1 MITHKVHLDTRS
13 YASKPTKSEIGS
25 INSRLIE
32 NPIEISIEELSH
44 QVVQPNGKTW
54 VASHFEGKRKND
66 NWKSQSIFALDFDCG
81 IIFSQVLER
90 LKEYGLS
97 CCFAYNTFSD
107 SSEMPKF
114 RVVFQL
120 RDILED
126 RALRKTIQLSLEAL
140 FPEIDKSCK
149 DENRIFFGGK
159 SLLYTDY
166 DAFLDLDRLIE
177 AAQFYS
183 TKESSERNY
192 KRDLKRKKKKLGLN
206 QNGRD
211 LYSPYIYTI
220 GSVEFSS
227 KIDACE
233 NKPDMVRSVDFNKL
247 RQEIKILD
255 DFMHPTIKLPHP
267 ELLGLATNLR
277 YLEGGQI
284 LFHECIDANPDY
296 DADEKHKIMHYCCT
310 QGYFPMKLESF
321 SPYEKDWEYTTLLR
335 AAKRKE
341 IIRLETPEK
350 MPIQQAREKLGT
362 IFNSVISSDDTHVH
376 VIKVPTGIG
385 KTEIC
390 TRLDDVLMALPNHA
404 LKAEVSE
411 RMKVEHQFTPELDNL
426 PMDVKKRLEYFYSI
440 GAISEANRYL
450 KELSDNND
458 QVANY
463 LNQSLCCYGS
473 GKTVLTTHQKALF
486 IDWKHETIIFDEDI
500 ISTLLPIGKTTLN
513 DLIRIEADIED
524 ETDKKILSSLVDDI
538 REGRISAPRS
548 LEATIFKDFSA
559 IQSSVLKSS
568 ARYDSDILHFFDAEY
583 FMVNPNDQ
591 AEIYYIRHYPLI
603 EGKKIIILS
612 ATADETIYRHLLG
625 DRLRFYDIGFVEMTG
640 LIEQDT
646 KYSFSRSSLNC
657 HLKYAQDKVQDL
669 PVITFAKFK
678 KSFANA
684 VEEAHF
690 GKTTGFDGLKG
701 QNIAVLGTPHVNP
714 ITLILYSKVLG
725 MKVRTSDFSQV
736 GQQVVENNGFRFWFN
751 AYDNLNL
758 RHLQFYFIETEL
770 RQAVGRAR
778 VNTELAYVCLLS
790 NYPLPEAS
798 VTDDEIAMGRER
810 LDQARRAQV
819 IQLAGC
825 LAQSA
830 NLHPTTKLV
839 EPLRISL
846 GWDPMTEF

>member
-1 MITHKVHLDTRS
+1 MITHKVHLDTQG
-13 YASKPTKSEIGS
+13 YTSKPCKSEPGK
-25 INSRLIE
+25 INNRLTK
-32 NPIEISIEELSH
+32 NSIEISIEELSH

-54 VASHFEGKRKND
+54 VPSHFEEDRKND
-66 NWKSQSIFALDFDCG
+66 NWKSQSIFALDFDSG
-81 IIFSQVLER
+81 ITFSQVLDR

-107 SSEMPKF
+107 SVETPKF

-120 RDILED
+120 RDVLEE
-126 RALRKTIQLSLEAL
+126 RERRKTIQLSLEAL

-149 DENRIFFGGK
+149 DENRFFYGGK

-166 DAFLDLDRLIE
+166 DAYLDLGRLIE
-177 AAQFYS
+177 AAQFHS
-183 TKESSERNY
+183 TKESNEKNY
-192 KRDLKRKKKKLGLN
+192 KRDLKRKKKKLGLS

-211 LYSPYIYTI
+211 LHSPYIYTI
-220 GSVEFSS
+220 GSVEFPSN
-227 KIDACE
+227 IDGFDDRPE
-233 NKPDMVRSVDFNKL
+233 IVRAVDFNQI

-255 DFMHPTIKLPHP
+255 DLMNPNIKLSHP

-277 YLEGGQI
+277 YLEGGQKI
-284 LFHECIDANPDY
+284 FHECIDSNPDY
-296 DADEKHKIMHYCCT
+296 DADEKHKIMLYCRD
-310 QGYFPMKLESF
+310 QSYYPMKLENF
-321 SPYEKDWEYTTLLR
+321 SPYEEDWEYTTLLR

-341 IIRLETPEK
+341 IIRLETYER
-350 MPIQQAREKLGT
+350 MPIKQAREKLGT
-362 IFNSVISSDDTHVH
+362 IFNSIISSDDTCVH
-376 VIKVPTGIG
+376 VVKVPTGIG

-390 TRLDDVLMALPNHA
+390 TELDDVLIALPNHA

-411 RMKVEHQFTPELDNL
+411 RMKVEHQFTPELDDL

-450 KELSDNND
+450 KELSNSND

-463 LNQSLCCYGS
+463 LSKSLCCYGS
-473 GKTVLTTHQKALF
+473 DKTVLTTHQKALF

-513 DLIRIEADIED
+513 DLIRLEADIED

-538 REGRISAPRS
+538 REGRVSAPRS
-548 LEATIFKDFSA
+548 LETTVFKDFSA
-559 IQSSVLKSS
+559 IQSSVLESS

-583 FMVNPNDQ
+583 FMVDPNDQ
-591 AEIYYIRHYPLI
+591 AAIHYIRRYPLI
-603 EGKKIIILS
+603 EGKKVIILS

-625 DRLRFYDIGFVEMTG
+625 DRLRFYDIGLVEMVG
-640 LIEQDT
+640 MIEQDT
-646 KYSFSRSSLNC
+646 KYSFSRSSLNR
-657 HLKYAQDKVQDL
+657 HLKYAQEKVQDL
-669 PVITFAKFK
+669 PVITFANFK
-678 KSFANA
+678 ESFPNA
-684 VEEAHF
+684 VKEAHF

-701 QNIAVLGTPHVNP
+701 QDITVLGTPHVNP

-725 MKVRTSDFSQV
+725 MSVRTSDFSQI
-736 GQQVVENNGFRFWFN
+736 GQQVVEHNGFRFWFN

-778 VNTELAYVCLLS
+778 INTETAHVYLYS

-798 VTDDEIAMGRER
+798 VTKDEKVIDRER
-810 LDQARRAQV
+810 LEQARRTQV
-819 IQLAGC
+819 VQLEKC
-825 LAQSA
+825 LSISA
-830 NLHPTTKLV
+830 KLGLSKEPVAVLSLTTA
-839 EPLRISL
+839 
-846 GWDPMTEF
+846 WNPMTDL

>member
-25 INSRLIE
+25 INNRLIE
-32 NPIEISIEELSH
+32 NPIEISTEELSH

-54 VASHFEGKRKND
+54 VASHFEGERKNS
-66 NWKSQSIFALDFDCG
+66 NWKSQSIFALDFDSG
-81 IIFSQVLER
+81 MTFSQVLER
-90 LKEYGLS
+90 LKEYGLN

-107 SSEMPKF
+107 SPEMPKF

-120 RDILED
+120 QEVLED
-126 RALRKTIQLSLEAL
+126 RTLRRTVQLSFEAL

-166 DAFLDLDRLIE
+166 NAYLDLGRLFE

-183 TKESSERNY
+183 TKESSDKNY
-192 KRDLKRKKKKLGLN
+192 KRNLKRKRGGLGLN

-211 LYSPYIYTI
+211 LHSPYIYTMD
-220 GSVEFSS
+220 SVEFPS
-227 KIDACE
+227 KIDAFE
-233 NKPDMVRSVDFNKL
+233 NKPDMVRSVDFNRL

-255 DFMHPTIKLPHP
+255 DFMNPNIKLSHP
-267 ELLGLATNLR
+267 ELLGLATNLK
-277 YLEGGQI
+277 YLEGGRK
-284 LFHECIDANPDY
+284 LFHECIDSNPDY
-296 DADEKHKIMHYCCT
+296 DADEKHRIMLYCHT
-310 QGYFPMKLESF
+310 RNYYPMKLESF
-321 SPYEKDWEYTTLLR
+321 SPYEEDWEYTTILR
-335 AAKRKE
+335 AAKCKE
-341 IIRLETPEK
+341 IIRLETYER
-350 MPIQQAREKLGT
+350 MPIKHAREKLGT
-362 IFNSVISSDDTHVH
+362 IFNSIISSDDTCVH

-390 TRLDDVLMALPNHA
+390 TELGNVLIALPNHA

-411 RMKVEHQFTPELDNL
+411 RMKVEHQFTPELDDL
-426 PMDVKKRLEYFYSI
+426 PTDVKKRLEYFYSI

-450 KELSDNND
+450 KELSNSND

-463 LNQSLCCYGS
+463 LGKSSCCYGS
-473 GKTVLTTHQKALF
+473 RKTVLTTHQKALF

-513 DLIRIEADIED
+513 DLIRLEADIED

-538 REGRISAPRS
+538 REGRVSAPRS
-548 LEATIFKDFSA
+548 LETTVFKDFSA
-559 IQSSVLKSS
+559 IQSSVLESL

-583 FMVNPNDQ
+583 FMVDPNDQ
-591 AEIYYIRHYPLI
+591 AEIHYIRRYPLI

-625 DRLRFYDIGFVEMTG
+625 DRLRFYDIGLVEMVG

-646 KYSFSRSSLNC
+646 KYSFSRSSLNR
-657 HLKYAQDKVQDL
+657 HLKYAQDKAQDL

-678 KSFANA
+678 EFFANA

-701 QNIAVLGTPHVNP
+701 QDIAVLGTPHVNP
-714 ITLILYSKVLG
+714 ITLILYSKVLD
-725 MKVRTSDFSQV
+725 MSVRTSDFSQI
-736 GQQVVENNGFRFWFN
+736 GQQVVEHNGFRFWFN

-778 VNTELAYVCLLS
+778 VNTEIAHVYLYS

-798 VTDDEIAMGRER
+798 VTEDEKAIDRER
-810 LDQARRAQV
+810 LKQARSTQV
-819 IQLAGC
+819 IQLEAC

-830 NLHPTTKLV
+830 DLHPATEPV
-839 EPLRISL
+839 EPVSHTLR
-846 GWDPMTEF
+846 WDPMTEL